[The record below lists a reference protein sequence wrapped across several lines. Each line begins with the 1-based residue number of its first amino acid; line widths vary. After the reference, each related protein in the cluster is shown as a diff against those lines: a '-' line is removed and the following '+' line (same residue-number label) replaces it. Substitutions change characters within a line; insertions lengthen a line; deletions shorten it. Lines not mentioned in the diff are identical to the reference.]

1 LFTNDNIIQT
11 IEELQKDSAY
21 VMVFMKSGAAR
32 SGVSPTNKSLGDR
45 SPMDNTPRR
54 FNIELGK
61 SSKNKKNKK

>member
-1 LFTNDNIIQT
+1 
-11 IEELQKDSAY
+11 
-21 VMVFMKSGAAR
+21 MVFMKSGAAR